1 METMKTVIKNYKVF
15 LQEAKENTGYK
26 VYIINSNEEKFD
38 KCISER
44 VCNNY
49 IRNKENK
56 YNSLLRIDKYP
67 FTLDVDNLED
77 AEKIVKDMIEVYDS
91 RDKKEELKN
100 NVIDSF
106 KTTEDLIN
114 DCCYN
119 FYIDITDQQKEDL
132 EIIIQSSVLD
142 YVNSL

>member
-1 METMKTVIKNYKVF
+1 MKTKKTVIKNYKVF
-15 LQEAKENTGYK
+15 LQEEKENTGYK
-26 VYIINSNEEKFD
+26 VYIIDSNEKKFD

-49 IRNKENK
+49 IRNKEK
-56 YNSLLRIDKYP
+56 YNEFIKTDKYP
-67 FTLDVDNLED
+67 FTIGVDDIED
-77 AEKIVKDMIEVYDS
+77 AEKIVKDMIQIYDS

-100 NVIDSF
+100 NMIDSF
-106 KTTEDLIN
+106 EITEDLIN

-119 FYIDITDQQKEDL
+119 FYIDITDEQKEDL

-142 YVNSL
+142 YINSL